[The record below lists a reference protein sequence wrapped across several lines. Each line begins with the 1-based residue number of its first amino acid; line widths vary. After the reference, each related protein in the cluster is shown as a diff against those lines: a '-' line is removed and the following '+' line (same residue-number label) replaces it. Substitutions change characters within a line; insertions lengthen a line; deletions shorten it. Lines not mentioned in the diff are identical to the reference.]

1 MNNYFDFVLCKH
13 ENGGKT
19 FLFHAPAFSK
29 LKKGDLVKVETVHGE
44 TMATVVSCI
53 TLAENDDAKID
64 FIMNATGAKPDVKKV
79 LSKVEYIQSDFD
91 YGDEVESDDKT
102 GNAVTS

>member
-53 TLAENDDAKID
+53 TLADDDYSKID
-64 FIMNATGAKPDVKKV
+64 FVMNATGARSEVKKV
-79 LSKVEYIQSDFD
+79 LSKVEYIQSDFE
-91 YGDEVESDDKT
+91 YEDDMENHNEKSGT
-102 GNAVTS
+102 DS